1 MPPLTIVP
9 VYAALLALMYV
20 ALSAV
25 VIRTRRS
32 AGVALGFG
40 GSETLQRRIRAHGNF
55 AEYVPLTLL
64 LLAMAEMG
72 QAKPVSLHVLC
83 VTLVAGRSLHA
94 WGVSQ
99 ANGRLRI
106 AGMAATLTA
115 LSLTAFLLLVG

>member
-1 MPPLTIVP
+1 MPLLTIVP
-9 VYAALLALMYV
+9 VYAAALALMYV

-25 VIRTRRS
+25 VIRTRRH

-40 GSETLQRRIRAHGNF
+40 SDETLQRRIRMHGNF

-64 LLAMAEMG
+64 LLALAELG
-72 QAKPVSLHVLC
+72 GATPFSLHILG
-83 VTLVAGRSLHA
+83 VTLVAGRLLHA

-99 ANGRLRI
+99 AAGHLRV

-115 LSLTAFLLLVG
+115 LSLTALLLLVG